1 MPTAADA
8 VAAAR
13 RTLQDLDF
21 ERISDADLLKYVN
34 AARRAFAVARP
45 SAYDTTA
52 DIDLVAGPAQ
62 TVPANCAIFY
72 GLVGAV
78 SGSAMTTAIT
88 PVEAEYLDALEPGW
102 RAATPAVPVHYIF
115 DERTPRTFEV
125 YPPAAAG
132 QKVRHRFSAIPT
144 DLASG
149 DAMSGPES
157 LVYDALVSFAVGR
170 ALMDDPESPENMQTA
185 MVHMQAFASITGAN
199 LRSLIAMSPNVANL
213 GGRVP
218 RAGQ

>member
-21 ERISDADLLKYVN
+21 ERISDDDLLKYVN

-52 DIDLVAGPAQ
+52 DIDLVAGAVQ
-62 TVPANCAIFY
+62 TVPAACAIFY

-78 SGSAMTTAIT
+78 SGTAMAGAVT
-88 PVEAEYLDALEPGW
+88 PVEAEYLDAIEPGW
-102 RAATPAVPVHYIF
+102 RAATAGAPVHYTY
-115 DERTPRTFEV
+115 DERTPRVFEV

-132 QKVRHRFSAIPT
+132 QKVRYRFSAIPV
-144 DLASG
+144 DLATG
-149 DAMSGPES
+149 GQLSGPES
-157 LVYDALVSFAVGR
+157 LVYEALVSFAVGR
-170 ALMDDPESPENMQTA
+170 SLMDDSESPENMQVA

-199 LRSLIAMSPNVANL
+199 LRSLIAMSPNVALL
-213 GGRVP
+213 GGRFP
-218 RAGQ
+218 KAGQ